1 MTTLATIGGPQH
13 GDPAEYVRHH
23 ALDNIHE
30 PLAKLFSVG
39 HVDINVTKFSLM
51 AVLSGVV
58 LFVLA
63 KIAGRRGSLVPK
75 GVLQNAGEGLVLFIR
90 NDLVR
95 PTMGHHGDKYVPFFC
110 TVFSFIYVMNML
122 GMIPLPKIF
131 GIEIGG
137 TATSNLGMT
146 GLLAFSVLLLS
157 IGAGIKENGIGGFL
171 HSFMPPGIPG
181 WLLPVIFVLEVVGFF
196 IKHGV
201 LAIRLFANMIA
212 GHLVI
217 GAFIATIFIAKS
229 YAMAAIAVPLALFAN
244 CLELLVCFLQAY
256 VFTML
261 SVLFVGGTVHPEH

>member
-1 MTTLATIGGPQH
+1 MTTLAMFGGPH
-13 GDPAEYVRHH
+13 DDPAESVRHH

-30 PLAKLFSVG
+30 PFAKLFKIG
-39 HVDINVTKFSLM
+39 AFDINLTRFSIM
-51 AVLSGVV
+51 AAVSGLV
-58 LFVLA
+58 LFLLA
-63 KIAGRRGSLVPK
+63 RAAGRRNSLVPT
-75 GVLQNAGEGLVLFIR
+75 GFLQNAGEALVLFIR

-95 PTMGHHGDKYVPFFC
+95 PTMGHHGDKFVPFFC
-110 TVFSFIYVMNML
+110 SLFSFIYVMNML
-122 GMIPLPKIF
+122 GMVPLPLNL
-131 GIEIGG
+131 GG

-146 GLLAFSVLLLS
+146 GVLALSVLMVS
-157 IGAGIKENGIGGFL
+157 IGAGIKENGFGGFL
-171 HSFMPPGIPG
+171 HSFMPPGIPKL
-181 WLLPVIFVLEVVGFF
+181 LLPVIFILEVIGFF

-229 YAMAAIAVPLALFAN
+229 LAMAFIAVPLALFASV
-244 CLELLVCFLQAY
+244 LELLVCFLQAY